1 MKDRLSLWFPAGLLL
16 LLALLTFWL
25 DRMVQPPAP
34 RKDGSNRHDPDYWVE
49 NFTATRMGPD
59 GTPRH
64 ILVAAK
70 MTHYPDDDSTHL
82 IRPHLTQYAKDQPP
96 LRMAALQ
103 GRVSANGEH
112 AYFEGDVRVTREAA
126 HGQSELNM
134 TTGYL
139 HVIPDQEIALSD
151 REVTLRN
158 ATTQV
163 TGVGMEMNNK
173 TRIIK
178 FLSRVKGQHVKQPR
192 K

>member
-1 MKDRLSLWFPAGLLL
+1 MKDRLSVWFPAGLLL
-16 LLALLTFWL
+16 MLALLTFWL
-25 DRMVQPPAP
+25 DRMVQSPAP
-34 RKDGSNRHDPDYWVE
+34 RIDGSSRHDPDYWVE

-59 GTPRH
+59 GMPRH
-64 ILVAAK
+64 VLVAGK

-82 IRPHLTQYAKDQPP
+82 TRPYLTQYAKDQPP
-96 LRMAALQ
+96 LRMTALK
-103 GRVSANGEH
+103 GRVSADGEH
-112 AYFEGDVRVTREAA
+112 AYFEGDVKVTREA
-126 HGQSELNM
+126 GRGRSELNM
-134 TTGYL
+134 TTSYL
-139 HVIPDQEIALSD
+139 HVIPNQEIAQSD

-178 FLSRVKGQHVKQPR
+178 LLSRVKGQHVKQPR